1 MAAKFMVRSHEANG
15 VVHRIPCQ
23 EEIDKLRALMPDLKV
38 QLLVGEGQNLSELVD
53 QDSYSF
59 ELMDVF
65 LGGESADF
73 IEDAYKRCRD
83 SLVFLIKPMDD
94 AD

>member
-1 MAAKFMVRSHEANG
+1 MRRLRSARATGGSYTN
-15 VVHRIPCQ
+15 CWDTA